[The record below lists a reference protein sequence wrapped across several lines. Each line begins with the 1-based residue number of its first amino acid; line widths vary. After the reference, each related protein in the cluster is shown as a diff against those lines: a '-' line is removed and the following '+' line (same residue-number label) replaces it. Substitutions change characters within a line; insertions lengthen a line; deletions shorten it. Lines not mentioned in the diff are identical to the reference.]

1 MPPLPGYPP
10 GGYQP
15 PPPPRA
21 NGAAVA
27 SLVLGILGC
36 IPLIT
41 GLLAILFGVIGLR
54 RAKQP
59 NTGGSGMAAAGL
71 TLGIISVLFWVTCGG
86 FSSLLFVQSGPA
98 RGVARQYIQDL
109 SANNL
114 AAAQTNAASN
124 VSAPQ
129 LQQQRDQL
137 AQWGN
142 LSNVRFVGMHYNTIN
157 GVSQWRLTGIATFAS
172 GTHAFD
178 ASLVQQGGQWKVERL
193 QFQ

>member
-10 GGYQP
+10 GGYAP
-15 PPPPRA
+15 PPPPRG

-41 GLLAILFGVIGLR
+41 GLLAILFGIIGLR

-59 NTGGSGMAAAGL
+59 YTGGSGMAAAGL
-71 TLGIISVLFWVTCGG
+71 TLGIISVLFWGSCAG
-86 FSSLLFVQSGPA
+86 FSSVLYVQSGPA
-98 RGVARQYIQDL
+98 RGVARQYMQDL

-114 AAAQTNAASN
+114 AAARTNAASQLT
-124 VSAPQ
+124 SPQ
-129 LQQQRDQL
+129 LQGERDQI
-137 AQWGN
+137 AHWGSLN
-142 LSNVRFVGMHYNTIN
+142 NVRFTGMYYHTVN
-157 GVSQWRLTGIATFAS
+157 GVTQWRLTGIATFAT
-172 GTHAFD
+172 GAHAFE
-178 ASLVQQGGQWKVERL
+178 AVLVQQNGQWKVERL